1 MNQITSDMYP
11 RSVEQDT
18 RNRLKSIEE
27 KKMIVLEAK
36 VDHLINLLEKL
47 LKEKKY

>member
-18 RNRLKSIEE
+18 RNKLKSIDERMTKLEE
-27 KKMIVLEAK
+27 KA
-36 VDHLINLLEKL
+36 DRLINLLEKL

>member
-27 KKMIVLEAK
+27 RMIKLEEKA
-36 VDHLINLLEKL
+36 DHLIDLLEKL
-47 LKEKKY
+47 LKEEKY

>member
-1 MNQITSDMYP
+1 MNQMTSDMFP

-18 RNRLKSIEE
+18 RNRLISIEKRMTKLEE
-27 KKMIVLEAK
+27 KA
-36 VDHLINLLEKL
+36 DHLINLLEKL

>member
-18 RNRLKSIEE
+18 RNKLKSIEE
-27 KKMIVLEAK
+27 RLFVLEAK
-36 VDHLINLLEKL
+36 ADHLINLLEKL
-47 LKEKKY
+47 LKEEKY

>member
-18 RNRLKSIEE
+18 RNRLNSIEE
-27 KKMIVLEAK
+27 SMIKLEEK
-36 VDHLINLLEKL
+36 VDHMINLLEKL